1 MFFKITLPLL
11 TPSIFFVSITSLIGA
26 FQVFDLIYLML
37 GSKMGNPATEQTQTM
52 AYLFFTNG
60 FESGNGGYAAA
71 VAVVLLVMILIV
83 TAIQMK
89 LQKKWVHYD

>member
-1 MFFKITLPLL
+1 M
-11 TPSIFFVSITSLIGA
+11 SITSLIGA
-26 FQVFDLIYLML
+26 FQVFDLIYLMIGKL
-37 GSKMGNPATEQTQTM
+37 GNPAAESTQTV

-71 VAVVLLVMILIV
+71 VAVVLLVLILIV

-89 LQKKWVHYD
+89 MQKKWVHYD